1 MERLKS
7 ALHLSITTVQQ
18 HITSADPYS
27 PAALLAD
34 PVSAFGP
41 GSAHGGNGGGGGGGS
56 ARGSYSGRGDGG
68 GGDLVSKLQ
77 GIQEAREGV
86 VPGAASDAGN
96 VRSPQEGGESTLA

>member
-34 PVSAFGP
+34 QVAAFGAAAGP
-41 GSAHGGNGGGGGGGS
+41 GGVSS
-56 ARGSYSGRGDGG
+56 ARSSYSGKGDGG
-68 GGDLVSKLQ
+68 GSSPSR
-77 GIQEAREGV
+77 GIQARQDKAEGAAS
-86 VPGAASDAGN
+86 GAASDADA
-96 VRSPQEGGESTLA
+96 V